1 MRTIFDTY
9 SFKASKYVTKAYSTS
24 FYAGVRFL
32 DSKIRNDIHGIY
44 GFVRF
49 ADEIVDT
56 FHEHDKEVLL
66 GEFIKET
73 YAAIDRKI
81 SLNPI
86 LHSFQ
91 MVVNKY
97 NIDPTLIDQFLYS
110 MRMDLN
116 PVEYTQE
123 KFEEYILGSAEVVG
137 LMCLKVFVYGNEEE
151 YLRLKPFAMKLGS
164 AFQKINFLR
173 DMKADFQGLG
183 RTYFPGIDMNG
194 LTTEDKQKIEADIQA
209 EFDEAFIGIKQLP
222 KASRLGVYVSF
233 VYYTKLLRKIKRTTA
248 NELMESRISVH
259 KNVKMMLLAKSYV
272 RNSMNLL

>member
-66 GEFIKET
+66 EEFIKET

-97 NIDPTLIDQFLYS
+97 NIDPLLIDQFLFS

-233 VYYTKLLRKIKRTTA
+233 VYYTKLLRKIKKTTA

>member
-1 MRTIFDTY
+1 MRTIFDSY

-32 DSKIRNDIHGIY
+32 DAKIRNDIHGIY

-66 GEFIKET
+66 DEFIKET

-86 LHSFQ
+86 LNSFQ

-97 NIDPTLIDQFLYS
+97 NIDPSLIDQFLYS

-137 LMCLKVFVYGNEEE
+137 LMCLKVFVYGDEEE

-183 RTYFPGIDMNG
+183 RTYFPGIDLNN
-194 LTTEDKQKIEADIQA
+194 LSNEDKQKIECDIQA

-248 NELMESRISVH
+248 KELMESRISVH

>member
-9 SFKASKYVTKAYSTS
+9 AFKASKYVTKAYSTS

-32 DSKIRNDIHGIY
+32 DAKIRDDIHGIY

-66 GEFIKET
+66 EEFIKET

-97 NIDPTLIDQFLYS
+97 NIDRSLIDQFLYS

-116 PVEYTQE
+116 PVEYNQE

-137 LMCLKVFVYGNEEE
+137 LMCLKVFVYGDEDE

-194 LTTEDKQKIEADIQA
+194 LTSEEKQKIEEDIQA

-248 NELMESRISVH
+248 HELMESRISVH
-259 KNVKMMLLAKSYV
+259 KNVKMLLLAKSYV
-272 RNSMNLL
+272 RNSMNIL